1 MRALDD
7 ILFGFLIFF
16 SMDRLV
22 RLFSGTVVQG
32 MAERQTSD
40 KNKIESWKLLSEL
53 VCLLL
58 GLGLV
63 YKFRRKLALFN
74 KS

>member
-16 SMDRLV
+16 SMDRVV

-53 VCLLL
+53 VCLLI
-58 GLGLV
+58 GLWLV